1 MTCVWAPSRACR
13 TRSRRVTP
21 DAGRQGKQDC
31 AGSPPGPRQRTR
43 SQKVKAIKKP
53 HHPPPWTFQIRQDCI
68 SMWLPLAI
76 SLAAAAA
83 PSCPNGCSLR
93 GVCTNGVCECYPG
106 YGGADCATKLRCPAD
121 CHQNGVCF
129 NASCACYPGWSGE
142 DCSARTCPKGCSER
156 GTCVSGTCQC
166 NANYTGEAC
175 DLPACPNDCTSPER
189 ESTLE
194 PPNPRLPF
202 ER

>member
-1 MTCVWAPSRACR
+1 MTPA
-13 TRSRRVTP
+13 
-21 DAGRQGKQDC
+21 AGRQGKQD
-31 AGSPPGPRQRTR
+31 ALGVGVHGNGLGAI
-43 SQKVKAIKKP
+43 KVKAIRKP
-53 HHPPPWTFQIRQDCI
+53 QPTTTFQIRQDSI

-194 PPNPRLPF
+194 PPNPRAPF
-202 ER
+202 ERLEP